1 MALTKRQIQKYR
13 TNTSDGESGKTK
25 AQLFSDKYKKLEDEK
40 KEKETADIAEREAYA
55 KELTKKVEEQKE
67 KERTAKIVDELESKT
82 VPFNAQFGANT
93 NTVEL
98 TTPSEQQVAQQQA
111 AIGSYNNRM
120 MNPQSQVAKKDSLTA
135 ALSNIP
141 VNIQKNSTNTLKSLE
156 DAETDVAQAM
166 QNQYAVDQFN
176 KTGELPGLPETDLTK
191 ITTEKKE
198 ETVLPGVT
206 RPYTQTEQQVEQLQ
220 ATISELNEKKND
232 VLYRKSQ
239 ARGTAHQELA
249 NEANEIQ
256 KEIDTLQKE
265 LDSIVSP
272 ESNDTTAEENDLP
285 LWQKVAN
292 TATYTA
298 GRFGVGAGSTVENW
312 ASALQNTLGDL
323 ATQGEYSNDQN
334 KLYTYLSEHPEM
346 RRQLYV
352 SGAGQSYAQQKVAD
366 AAGVSLDTVKNYVRT
381 SGTEDLR
388 EGLEDIEGVSDLWR
402 NSAGNWAESIG
413 QQLPG
418 MMLGAGGVSEGASA
432 ATKALSENATLG
444 SIGASVYGQTLEQLG
459 RERGFDTANYVN
471 ATLQG
476 AIEVGTEKM
485 GFTGLESL
493 TNPVA
498 ATGNTKKSVGRAIL
512 SYLANGAEEGLE
524 EVINAPLSEIAD
536 RITGI
541 SDNQNIVGAG
551 GIFDASEMVEGGAS
565 GFVVGMIMG
574 GVGSIAGIV
583 NTVKES
589 NDIKQAVED
598 LRTLQNEYPPAY
610 RAEIPTDLNSIT
622 TETMDNI
629 LAEQMRLFEQLEED
643 VIDGNVKY
651 GDTPESEQVVTNEN
665 TDPGQDPAVVNKDT
679 DNTVADTNNT
689 VNDTNGTVSDTDN
702 TISDTNNTTNN
713 TENIETETVEDTVV
727 DEDSDYDYAE
737 YEISKYADED
747 SDMAKALRTVN
758 VNPVS
763 ARDTL
768 LEAYNNDAKS
778 AVDALYE
785 EGRRITSEGG
795 DFVQE
800 RLAQVEKLRDSVL
813 ANSSKLSEEGTQ
825 RLTKAFRQYGIKNVV
840 VDSKLVTD
848 AGDTLTN
855 AMYDP
860 ATKTI
865 HVSPLLGTDAAM
877 AAYATHELVHHTA
890 TADSNIVS
898 DIIAAKDSLVN
909 AGVMDAEMFN
919 LDRYISA
926 YSDVIQTYGKSAEGK
941 AAVQK
946 YIDSGVDAETAK
958 YRVVEDYINEEI
970 AGDFMA
976 ELANEPDIAKKLTA
990 DNRNF
995 IQKIYDAIV
1004 DFINKLR
1011 GKEDVQ
1017 KYQHLADTLRSILS
1031 EKTGE
1036 TVKTKKV
1043 DGVKNSG
1050 IANKVSETQETNA
1063 ERQKE
1068 QPTDKP
1074 EVAETES
1081 KNKTDTSEEQ
1091 KAKTE
1096 SKTNG
1101 KEDTDTKSSGT
1112 FAERIAGWEDTPEGT
1127 KIPINGIREDGA
1139 IGALGISVDDITF
1152 DTDSV
1157 AKWEQRQAY
1166 SKYSKKLYESV
1177 IDQRVIDHIPDVLNS
1192 PMVITDGIGAG
1203 SIVVYGDVA
1212 LNGNKK
1218 KTVEI
1223 VIRKDGDGY
1232 AVTGVDVFKSKTIT
1246 ELGLT
1251 DVLYLNPNESAT
1263 VAWFKEH
1270 DLKLPF
1276 GGEEF
1281 GVISEN
1287 ALYLNLDESATTAW
1301 FKEHN
1306 LEKPAVQNI
1315 ESIGTQKRFSLSQ
1328 PVEKTENLVAVHN
1341 ITEENL
1347 AVALSEGGFPMPS
1360 IAVVN
1365 SADGHNEFGE
1375 ISVVFGRDTIDPE
1388 LDKSNKVYSGD
1399 AWTPTY
1405 PTVEYKASKDLK
1417 KRVKDVYD
1425 KVSRPDSII
1434 INLYSD
1440 PDYVLNTYG
1449 GADGL
1454 AEHLKE
1460 DTSAMGNYLESIGEE
1475 VQPITV
1481 ETTEKMT
1488 DVDVKQ
1494 GGYFLDQLG
1503 GGFVE
1508 AVNAEAG
1515 VVPKTKL
1522 KNYAKAN
1529 EETLRDV
1536 YKNYLVDVKGYTETV
1551 LPGTMYNL
1559 KLVDIVNAIG
1569 NAYNVAKGNVEKT
1582 TTKVDY
1588 DATRAAVKEK
1598 ADQFGYSRWVDELV
1612 DGAVEK
1618 KGIYNGKDPYT
1629 QSGNRRSFDT
1639 LHMEYTLENV
1649 VKAMMQKGGKAATSN
1664 DPYTGIFP
1672 ASAKEFKNIGEVK
1685 KAGETQ
1691 LQRIDESEYNEI
1703 RKKYTDRFV
1712 DIAYRIGASQST
1724 METLID
1730 AVASRKTM
1738 QGIDSYLE
1746 KNLGEYDVENYTPEI
1761 AEEFHDLIKDI
1772 QSMPA
1777 SYFEAKPERVV
1788 GIDEIKAFIVP
1799 DYTKSGVIE
1808 KLNETG
1814 KTVLTYT
1821 YGDSQS
1827 RIDALNSLDGVRFSR
1842 DVLSQAEKDNI
1853 RLREQKEYYKQQLAI
1868 KGISDVAVSVSPSAR
1883 HKISSDVASKL
1894 PGVSTGSVLE
1904 VLDSVYK
1911 VLDRPKK
1918 SGETINS
1925 RIEEAMSVAYEG
1937 SKELVEN
1944 AVEKRT
1950 NPLYESMADLKRTL
1964 RETRLYNSVSESEFG
1979 GAEDYKEWK
1988 KGVRNLIKLTNDES
2002 ALPIDSFYQE
2012 LCETNPEL
2020 FPADI
2025 TNPADQLKHIGEV
2038 AESLKGLSKTEEVS
2052 SFEGLEEQVATEMAN
2067 ELVMGYFTN
2076 AKITES
2082 AKRANK
2088 ANADKQKTVE
2098 KITNKKDAEIKK
2110 LKEENKQL
2118 HKTAERA
2125 LGAAFERQ
2133 QAARNEKIL
2142 ENLTGELYKRVDK
2155 LNAQVDK
2162 ITQKAVKKDNRLAL
2176 ATERKKFETTLKKL
2190 NEEVTR
2196 PTKKSSVPETLRSAV
2211 AEMLLNFK
2219 DTETK
2224 TKNPV
2229 NEETLTKIMNSV
2241 EDNRIDLGGKD
2252 GDNNNS
2258 DSKNSIQDNF
2268 RATLQEKV
2276 NVLKAAWELVEEKQ
2290 AEIDRKLSLLDDI
2303 PQTKAEVENADGY
2316 VTPLTKTEV
2325 NSDISAS
2332 KTELDQL
2339 KTDYYHTANDI
2350 LAMVNKYI
2358 NQQNKIFIDGKWQD
2372 VDVYADSVIGD
2383 LTGKRRY
2390 KDSINNDSANTSA
2403 GAIFRDKVRGFGRSM
2418 AYESV
2423 NASLFFHAMGETGDA
2438 FERRLREAGYK
2449 TKKLKSTYENRM
2461 LEVTG
2466 GTYDT
2471 TKASG
2476 VGNRRVTLN
2485 IGDSTVD
2492 ASKAQLMSLYLLWK
2506 RKDARRHLQSQGA
2519 CFLDKSGNE
2528 FTSRTFVIDEDIMRE
2543 VRSKLSEKDIEVA
2556 NAIGQFLSNE
2566 CSKAGNDATL
2576 EVYGFAA
2583 FLEDNYFPMDVAT
2596 GAKLKDAPVWGVS
2609 NVSTTLEDV
2618 GFMKHVDPRSTCA
2631 LRIGNVFDVA
2641 EAHVAKMAAFSGYA
2655 PVLSDMQKVFR
2666 RTDVREAMLR
2676 GMGKEGV
2683 QYLNDFLKKANQN
2696 ELKAAGK
2703 SNTYALFGY
2712 LGNMAKRN
2720 AVMFNAST
2728 TVKQLTSIYRAGT
2741 EIEWKYLDRA
2751 FTLPF
2756 RRQDANTEYSRA
2768 FHRMTENSGVARM
2781 KIEGNSD
2788 TGFGKEMRQS
2798 WDKSYVNSNGIVR
2811 STLNSNDVT
2820 RGVVRGYDKFTDLG
2834 MKAAAKADETTLVRI
2849 WKASELKVNDLYSNL
2864 TAEQKMEKTVEIFE
2878 NVVGRSQVVDS
2889 LLDAAP
2895 FKDSLGGLG
2904 SVFGVFMNEPMKTFG
2919 NLCVAV
2925 ERFKDGKPGSGKHL
2939 ANVIG
2944 SILVSNVIV
2953 EPLIS
2958 AMFSGWRDEEDDS
2971 EQALRKLLKNYVGI
2985 DLTDGSEGT
2994 EPIDVLSSN
3003 VVQGIAGIIPV
3014 FGEVYEIF
3022 TNTMQGYSSG
3032 TDMGVGLAEDVIEST
3047 AALLN
3052 PELNSKTKI
3061 KKISDFVSVTAQ
3073 LCGISYNRFAK
3084 GVGSAI
3090 RNTMSATDNYLARWE
3105 FNKIWYRLENTSARS
3120 NKYFYDIMADAY
3132 KAGDTEAYAIMRKE
3146 LSEVINDSGSVGVS
3160 ASTITNAIEK
3170 RGGKIEVGSDL
3181 WYIDLQAGF
3190 DLDSFNTSMKV
3201 EKMITAVYSATNE
3214 DSILPSSIS
3223 NSFTVNKKT
3232 VKVEDPIEYQAFA
3245 EEAGDFSYM
3254 ILTNMESSDAYKKLD
3269 DQQKVYAIKQA
3280 YEYARKRAR
3289 KNYSSAYDFN
3299 NKTYTELY
3307 EDGATPATVAKEILS
3322 KAEDKDYSE
3331 DE

>member
-120 MNPQSQVAKKDSLTA
+120 MNPQSQVAKKDSLTT

-206 RPYTQTEQQVEQLQ
+206 RPYTQTEQQVGQLQ

-272 ESNDTTAEENDLP
+272 ESNDATAEENDLP

-565 GFVVGMIMG
+565 GFAVGMIMG

-622 TETMDNI
+622 TETIDNI

-651 GDTPESEQVVTNEN
+651 GATPDSEQVVTNEN

-679 DNTVADTNNT
+679 DNTVSDTNNT
-689 VNDTNGTVSDTDN
+689 VNDTNDTVVDTDN
-702 TISDTNNTTNN
+702 TISDTNNTTDN
-713 TENIETETVEDTVV
+713 TENIETETVEDTVE

-737 YEISKYADED
+737 DEISTYADED

-758 VNPVS
+758 VNPVN
-763 ARDTL
+763 ARNTL
-768 LEAYNNDAKS
+768 LEAYNNDAKA

-795 DFVQE
+795 DSVQE

-825 RLTKAFRQYGIKNVV
+825 RLTKAFRQYGIKNVI

-926 YSDVIQTYGKSAEGK
+926 YSDVIQTYGQSAEGR

-1074 EVAETES
+1074 EAAETES
-1081 KNKTDTSEEQ
+1081 KNKTDTLEEQ

-1096 SKTNG
+1096 SKANG

-1157 AKWEQRQAY
+1157 AKWEQRR
-1166 SKYSKKLYESV
+1166 SKSKLYVSV
-1177 IDQRVIDHIPDVLNS
+1177 TDQRIIDHIPDVLNS
-1192 PMVITDGIGAG
+1192 PMVVTNYGTD
-1203 SIVVYGDVA
+1203 SLVVYGDVA
-1212 LNGNKK
+1212 LSGNKS

-1223 VIRKDGDGY
+1223 VMHKDGDGY
-1232 AVTGVDVFKSKTIT
+1232 TVASVGEFKSKTIT
-1246 ELGLT
+1246 KTGLT

-1270 DLKLPF
+1270 DLELPYGGEQFGVVGETAGSEDVRFSKQLPPLSEAQEKYFADSKIRCGENGRYDEYGELLPVYHATDAEFTVFDRDKLGKFTDGNATDISYAATAHLGFWFNTQDLHDKNVNPHNTYTRSEQVYLNIENPIEFDSVDTLAEYLNGYSGNSPQEIADACREDLENDWYDGIVIKHDSEF
-1276 GGEEF
+1276 GGMSF
-1281 GVISEN
+1281 
-1287 ALYLNLDESATTAW
+1287 
-1301 FKEHN
+1301 
-1306 LEKPAVQNI
+1306 
-1315 ESIGTQKRFSLSQ
+1315 
-1328 PVEKTENLVAVHN
+1328 VA
-1341 ITEENL
+1341 
-1347 AVALSEGGFPMPS
+1347 F
-1360 IAVVN
+1360 
-1365 SADGHNEFGE
+1365 D
-1375 ISVVFGRDTIDPE
+1375 
-1388 LDKSNKVYSGD
+1388 SNQIK
-1399 AWTPTY
+1399 
-1405 PTVEYKASKDLK
+1405 
-1417 KRVKDVYD
+1417 
-1425 KVSRPDSII
+1425 
-1434 INLYSD
+1434 
-1440 PDYVLNTYG
+1440 
-1449 GADGL
+1449 
-1454 AEHLKE
+1454 
-1460 DTSAMGNYLESIGEE
+1460 
-1475 VQPITV
+1475 
-1481 ETTEKMT
+1481 
-1488 DVDVKQ
+1488 
-1494 GGYFLDQLG
+1494 
-1503 GGFVE
+1503 
-1508 AVNAEAG
+1508 
-1515 VVPKTKL
+1515 
-1522 KNYAKAN
+1522 
-1529 EETLRDV
+1529 
-1536 YKNYLVDVKGYTETV
+1536 
-1551 LPGTMYNL
+1551 
-1559 KLVDIVNAIG
+1559 
-1569 NAYNVAKGNVEKT
+1569 
-1582 TTKVDY
+1582 KVDNINP
-1588 DATRAAVKEK
+1588 TT
-1598 ADQFGYSRWVDELV
+1598 DE
-1612 DGAVEK
+1612 
-1618 KGIYNGKDPYT
+1618 
-1629 QSGNRRSFDT
+1629 
-1639 LHMEYTLENV
+1639 
-1649 VKAMMQKGGKAATSN
+1649 
-1664 DPYTGIFP
+1664 
-1672 ASAKEFKNIGEVK
+1672 
-1685 KAGETQ
+1685 
-1691 LQRIDESEYNEI
+1691 
-1703 RKKYTDRFV
+1703 
-1712 DIAYRIGASQST
+1712 DI
-1724 METLID
+1724 
-1730 AVASRKTM
+1730 
-1738 QGIDSYLE
+1738 
-1746 KNLGEYDVENYTPEI
+1746 
-1761 AEEFHDLIKDI
+1761 
-1772 QSMPA
+1772 
-1777 SYFEAKPERVV
+1777 
-1788 GIDEIKAFIVP
+1788 
-1799 DYTKSGVIE
+1799 
-1808 KLNETG
+1808 
-1814 KTVLTYT
+1814 
-1821 YGDSQS
+1821 
-1827 RIDALNSLDGVRFSR
+1827 RFSR

-1883 HKISSDVASKL
+1883 HKVSSDVASKL
-1894 PGVSTGSVLE
+1894 PGVSTSSVLE
-1904 VLDSVYK
+1904 VVDSVYK

-2125 LGAAFERQ
+2125 IGSSMERQQTSEERNAEIQRLKEENRQLRETAEKAIGSSMNRQETITGKEAEIKRLKEQNKQTQKTAEKAIGSSMERQQTIEEQNAEIKKLKEENKQLHDTAERALGAAFERQ

-2196 PTKKSSVPETLRSAV
+2196 PTKKLSVPETLRSAV

-2241 EDNRIDLGGKD
+2241 EDNRIDLGGND

-2276 NVLKAAWELVEEKQ
+2276 NVLKAAWELVEGKQ
-2290 AEIDRKLSLLDDI
+2290 SEIDRKLSLLDDV
-2303 PQTKAEVENADGY
+2303 PKTKAEVENADGY

-2325 NSDISAS
+2325 NSDISAL

-2418 AYESV
+2418 AYESM

-2438 FERRLREAGYK
+2438 FERRLREGGDK
-2449 TKKLKSTYENRM
+2449 VEKLKSAYENRM

-2556 NAIGQFLSNE
+2556 DAIGQFLSNE

-2666 RTDVREAMLR
+2666 RTDVREAMLH

-2703 SNTYALFGY
+2703 SNTYAPFGY

-2741 EIEWKYLDRA
+2741 EIEWKYLYRA

-2849 WKASELKVNDLYSNL
+2849 WKASELKVNELYSNL

-2878 NVVGRSQVVDS
+2878 NVVGRTQVVDS

-2895 FKDSLGGLG
+2895 FKDRLSGLG

-3073 LCGISYNRFAK
+3073 LCGIPYNRFAK

-3120 NKYFYDIMADAY
+3120 YKYFYDIMADAY

-3223 NSFTVNKKT
+3223 NSFTVNKET
-3232 VKVEDPIEYQAFA
+3232 VKIEDPIEYQAFA

-3280 YEYARKRAR
+3280 YAYARKRAR
-3289 KNYSSAYDFN
+3289 KNYNSAYDFN

-3322 KAEDKDYSE
+3322 KAEDKEYSE
-3331 DE
+3331 DEDE